1 MKKGRTVL
9 QAKRLGI
16 YSCSPTTSLLAAI
29 RLMVEEDISGLVVV
43 DHNGY
48 LRGVIRR
55 ADVLK
60 VYLDRDDWAV
70 LPVKDFMHTEVPV
83 VTPSALLGDAA
94 RLLLSHPMEQVVVA
108 LQEGNELRPVAMLTD
123 GDLAYHLVKAD

>member
-16 YSCSPTTSLLAAI
+16 YSCGPNTSLLAAI
-29 RLMVEEDISGLVVV
+29 RLMVDEDISGLVVV
-43 DHNGY
+43 DNNGY
-48 LRGVIRR
+48 LRGIIRR

-60 VYLDRDDWAV
+60 AHLEHDNWAT
-70 LPVKDFMHTEVPV
+70 LPVKDFMHSDVPV
-83 VTPSALLGDAA
+83 VTPSTMLGDAA

-108 LQEGNELRPVAMLTD
+108 LPEGNELRPVAMLTD